1 MPPRNRLLSN
11 EGFSS
16 KFVLNVGEE
25 IPYRQ
30 NDAGNVEGVSLD
42 SRIEH

>member
-1 MPPRNRLLSN
+1 MPPRSRLLSN

-30 NDAGNVEGVSLD
+30 NVAGNVEEAS
-42 SRIEH
+42 